1 MTIDEINQAL
11 QVYKNWIYATD
22 YDEIDV
28 VLIRKVINR
37 CAELESEVLDLRQ
50 RLEEMKKRG
59 YIIE

>member
-28 VLIRKVINR
+28 VL
-37 CAELESEVLDLRQ
+37 S
-50 RLEEMKKRG
+50 
-59 YIIE
+59 